1 MDRRTFLLGVPALG
15 VAAGTT
21 RAAAQSGVR
30 TLTLGLT
37 SRSATDWG
45 LYAADK
51 IGFFTANGLQVDQIV
66 IGSSAGCAQ
75 QLTAGSIDIGSV
87 SSTQVIE
94 AVIGGAPIVEVINEV
109 ITAPYFILARKG
121 VTSLGQLKGK
131 TIIIGGPNDITR
143 VFADKVLAANG
154 FKPEEIT
161 YTYAGATSE
170 RYAAL
175 LSGGVDGAILL
186 PPFAFRAAD
195 QGYAVVAEIQKYF
208 PNFPFGGLA
217 ARIAWAK
224 SHRDMVVAFD
234 KSYLQGVRWLFDP
247 ANRARAIQLLIDETN
262 TTPDDASKTYDL
274 YVARLRLYSRDGRFT
289 DADFTQVLDALL
301 KTKDITPPAP
311 PPSRFYDNSYVDAAR
326 VR

>member
-121 VTSLGQLKGK
+121 VTSIGQLKGK